1 MSEHPIPK
9 PIPHPNG
16 DTQPFWDACNEE
28 RLIFQ
33 RCAACGYAQFYPRSA
48 CVKCESVE
56 LEWKE
61 ADAAGVVY
69 TFTVVNRAPSPAFRG
84 DVPYV
89 LALIDITDG
98 FRMMMNIVD
107 CDPADI
113 AIGKSV
119 RIVYEQRAGQKVPQ
133 AVLGE
138 QSAV

>member
-1 MSEHPIPK
+1 
-9 PIPHPNG
+9 
-16 DTQPFWDACNEE
+16 
-28 RLIFQ
+28 
-33 RCAACGYAQFYPRSA
+33 
-48 CVKCESVE
+48 VKCESVE

-61 ADAAGVVY
+61 AEAVGVVH

-138 QSAV
+138 